1 MGLFDFVASAGEKIF
16 GSDEKKEDVTTV
28 SPERINELRE
38 QQITKMIAD
47 AGLKIEG
54 LKVVAN
60 GELVT
65 LEGKI
70 KSQEESEKATL
81 AAGNQ
86 YGISKVDNKL
96 VVGSGT
102 GSPEPEANFYTVK
115 SGDTLSGIA
124 KTQLG
129 SSGQY
134 MKIFEANKPLL
145 TDPNKIYPGQVLRIP
160 AK

>member
-16 GSDEKKEDVTTV
+16 GSDDKKEDITTV

-38 QQITKMIAD
+38 EKITKMLAE
-47 AGLKIEG
+47 ANLSIEG
-54 LKVVAN
+54 LKVTAN
-60 GELVT
+60 GEVVT
-65 LEGKI
+65 LEGRA

-81 AAGNQ
+81 TAGNQ

-96 VVGSGT
+96 VVDSD
-102 GSPEPEANFYTVK
+102 EPEATFYTVK

-124 KTQLG
+124 KTHLG
-129 SSGQY
+129 SAGQY